1 LAEKWI
7 IEYSYGNMTPT
18 HDWSPWA
25 PIFEEVYTDWNRMK
39 LRGNTPMNPR
49 LLSEVLDKMAEIVQK
64 KEVAVAAD
72 RLRYRAR
79 KVGSD
84 ETIPCEIFV

>member
-1 LAEKWI
+1 MAEKWI
-7 IEYSYGNMTPT
+7 IEYSYGHMTPT

-25 PIFEEVYTDWNRMK
+25 PIFEGVYKSWTATGED
-39 LRGNTPMNPR
+39 TPMKPR
-49 LLSEVLDKMAEIVQK
+49 SLKVVLSKMAHVMQRASVQN
-64 KEVAVAAD
+64 AAG

-84 ETIPCEIFV
+84 ETIPCEIFI